1 MIDPFELLTITFE
14 GITASLEKQKA
25 ENEASQ
31 ELLSRSQADVKH
43 RNEQLIKER
52 QSVLMQVESIRKEKE
67 ENKALLITAQKKEAL
82 VKEER
87 EKLETRELLVD
98 QREKKVQQLEKS
110 VAGIVERESILQD
123 GLKNLEEERLYIA
136 KQKTL
141 LDEKQ
146 QSQTIID
153 QQLAAREERL
163 KRLR

>member
-14 GITASLEKQKA
+14 GITASLSKQKA
-25 ENEASQ
+25 ENEASK
-31 ELLSRSQADVKH
+31 ELLSRSQADVKR
-43 RNEQLIKER
+43 RNEQLLKER

-67 ENKALLITAQKKEAL
+67 ENTALLITAQKKEAL

-87 EKLETRELLVD
+87 EKLETRELLVT
-98 QREKKVQQLEKS
+98 QREKKVAELEKS

-146 QSQTIID
+146 QSQTVID